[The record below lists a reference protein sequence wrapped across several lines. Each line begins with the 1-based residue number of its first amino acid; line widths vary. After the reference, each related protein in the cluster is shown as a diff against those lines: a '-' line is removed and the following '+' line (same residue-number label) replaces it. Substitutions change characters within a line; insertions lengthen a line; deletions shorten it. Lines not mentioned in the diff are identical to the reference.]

1 MASHLVSQL
10 IARANERSSK
20 KVSTTI
26 RLTGRTFD
34 RLDAQHQRWGAS
46 MSEIIEGALVPVL
59 DELEA
64 TALPGE
70 QAPPSNHAV
79 AEGDNADA

>member
-1 MASHLVSQL
+1 MASELVNRF

-34 RLDAQHQRWGAS
+34 RLDIQHQRWGAS

-70 QAPPSNHAV
+70 QAQPGNHAA
-79 AEGDNADA
+79 AEGDSADA